1 MSKKMTKYGYS
12 FKAKI
17 KSSFS
22 NFYHTRLLGWLEMQK
37 ENTQMFLEVIHNGVK
52 SLSYTCVSQKMKVL
66 WKYLVETKDIW
77 KYESFKYLLISIVA
91 DDGQFKKNLSFS
103 NEG

>member
-52 SLSYTCVSQKMKVL
+52 LLSYTCVSQKMKVL
-66 WKYLVETKDIW
+66 WKYLVETKDAM
-77 KYESFKYLLISIVA
+77 YENMKFSIVA
-91 DDGQFKKNLSFS
+91 NDGQFKKNLSLS
-103 NEG
+103 IEG